1 MRRPYT
7 AMIITALSLTV
18 CTGASLVLSACGSSQ
33 ADVAGQARPSGLP
46 SGGGQMGDP
55 SAMLTSA
62 LAKLVTNGSITSA
75 QRDAVVAAIEKSM
88 PGSGV
93 QGDMQPSPG
102 ATPSPGAQR
111 PGASGT
117 FSAALAKLVAN
128 GTITQAQQ
136 TAVIKALSSGFKGG
150 GGPPESQSSGGGTS

>member
-7 AMIITALSLTV
+7 AMIITALSLTA
-18 CTGASLVLSACGSSQ
+18 CAGAGFLLSACGSSQ
-33 ADVAGQARPSGLP
+33 ADAGGQARPSGLP

-55 SAMLTSA
+55 SAMITSA
-62 LAKLVTNGSITSA
+62 LTKLVTNGTITSA
-75 QRDAVVAAIEKSM
+75 QRDVVAAAIEKSM
-88 PGSGV
+88 PASGG

-117 FSAALAKLVAN
+117 FSTALAKLVAN
-128 GTITQAQQ
+128 GTITKAQQ
-136 TAVIKALSSGFKGG
+136 TAIIKALSSGFRGG
-150 GGPPESQSSGGGTS
+150 GGPPRSQSSGGGTF